1 MSVDPISAVMPDSLA
16 SQLAGGAT
24 SVAPTATT
32 TSSVSVFDVNQFR
45 AQMDASK
52 VSETSEPSAPE
63 SVNSAAESEM
73 SRGFIAALH
82 KLDTSGGA
90 LGDRADNIL
99 AKGENVTPSDMI
111 QLTVESHKFMF
122 QCEITA
128 NVANRSA
135 EGVQQLFRQQS

>member
-1 MSVDPISAVMPDSLA
+1 MSVDPISAVMPESLA
-16 SQLAGGAT
+16 SQVGGANT
-24 SVAPTATT
+24 LAATPTT
-32 TSSVSVFDVNQFR
+32 TASVSVFDVNQFR
-45 AQMDASK
+45 AQMSANPA
-52 VSETSEPSAPE
+52 SETASASAPE
-63 SVNSAAESEM
+63 AVSSVAESEV
-73 SRGFIAALH
+73 SRGFISALH
-82 KLDTSGGA
+82 KLDSSGGA

-135 EGVQQLFRQQS
+135 EGIQQLFRQQS